1 MWLEGKATKNEIP
14 TACFSFMKM
23 LQQIGQ
29 FWSRIL
35 SKKQYE
41 HTGALEHPL
50 QTLRNWLQLIFTCS
64 LNCNE
69 HGSDSAFVML
79 LIS

>member
-14 TACFSFMKM
+14 IVRFSFTKM
-23 LQQIGQ
+23 PQQIGQ

-41 HTGALEHPL
+41 NTGVLEHPSKL
-50 QTLRNWLQLIFTCS
+50 SRT
-64 LNCNE
+64 
-69 HGSDSAFVML
+69 GSS
-79 LIS
+79 